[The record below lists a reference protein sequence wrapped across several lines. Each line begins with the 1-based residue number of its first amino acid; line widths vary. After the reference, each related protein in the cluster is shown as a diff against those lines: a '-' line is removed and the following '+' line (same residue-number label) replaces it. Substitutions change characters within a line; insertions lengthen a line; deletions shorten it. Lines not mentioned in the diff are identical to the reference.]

1 MDLKIIYKELEKSG
15 WNVAE
20 MGDFYKSL
28 IHEVADITEKQLT
41 IPVVMQWVAIDKQEP
56 PFDKKILTWNENE
69 PDEPSRTDTFTAI
82 EHNSK
87 GKLYKWLENGYPT
100 HWMHLPKPPCA

>member
-1 MDLKIIYKELEKSG
+1 MGKENKTSDKPQNG
-15 WNVAE
+15 N
-20 MGDFYKSL
+20 DF
-28 IHEVADITEKQLT
+28 IAD
-41 IPVVMQWVAIDKQEP
+41 VMQWVAIEKQEP
-56 PFDKKILTWNENE
+56 PFDTKILTWNNNE
-69 PDEPSRTDTFTAI
+69 PDEPSQTDTLIAI